1 MFVILRGGPD
11 ASPAP
16 YAAPM
21 ATDWEAEGLLEG
33 LDARRRPARVALL
46 ELLAEEGFTL
56 EEIRRSHADGQLL
69 FLLAS
74 RAIDVRVQHTWEEA
88 IAAAGLDEELVVK
101 LARAQGLT
109 RAEPGEVAYSDVE
122 IDVLRLAA
130 DFVRAG
136 IPEDD
141 LLTVARLLG
150 RGFSQAAEAMRG
162 TAMRLV
168 LEPGL
173 DERELAHRYAHA
185 AGALTPMME
194 PLLGSLMK
202 LHLSKLVQ
210 HEIISA
216 EEREAGVLPGARDMT
231 IGFAD
236 LVGFTRLGEEVAPG
250 ELGAVAGRLE
260 HLVLDLVEPPV
271 RFVKTIGDA
280 VMIVSPDPGA
290 LVAAAL
296 DLVELAES
304 EGEEFPQLRAGLA
317 RGEALGRSGDW
328 FGHPVN
334 VASRV
339 TAIARPGSVLAT
351 DGVQEATSDAFA
363 WSKAGI
369 RRLKGI
375 DEAVPLWRARRP
387 DPA

>member
-1 MFVILRGGPD
+1 MDWDAHGLLDGLGGP
-11 ASPAP
+11 
-16 YAAPM
+16 
-21 ATDWEAEGLLEG
+21 E
-33 LDARRRPARVALL
+33 RRARV
-46 ELLAEEGFTL
+46 ELLDLLADEGFSL
-56 EEIRRSHADGQLL
+56 DEIRRSDESGQLL

-74 RAIDVRVQHTWEEA
+74 RAIDVRVQHTWDEA
-88 IAAAGLDEELVVK
+88 IAAAGIDEELVIK
-101 LARAQGLT
+101 LARAQGMP
-109 RAEPGEVAYSDVE
+109 RADPGEVAYSDVE
-122 IDVLRLAA
+122 VDVLRLAA
-130 DFVRAG
+130 GFIDAG

-173 DERELAHRYAHA
+173 GERELARRYAHA
-185 AGALTPMME
+185 AAALTPMIE
-194 PLLGSLMK
+194 PLLGSLLK

-210 HEIISA
+210 HEVISA

-231 IGFAD
+231 IAFAD
-236 LVGFTRLGEEVAPG
+236 LVGFTRLGEAVPPG

-280 VMIVSPDPGA
+280 VMVVSPEPGA
-290 LVAAAL
+290 LIESSLA
-296 DLVELAES
+296 LVERAEA
-304 EGEEFPQLRAGLA
+304 EGDDFPQLRAGLA
-317 RGEALGRSGDW
+317 RGEALSRAGDW

-334 VASRV
+334 LASRV
-339 TAIARPGSVLAT
+339 TAIARPGSVLAA
-351 DGVQEATSDAFA
+351 DAVHEAAPEAVA
-363 WSKAGI
+363 WSRAGI

-375 DEAVPLWRARRP
+375 DEPVPLWRARRASAEP
-387 DPA
+387 EPE

>member
-1 MFVILRGGPD
+1 M
-11 ASPAP
+11 
-16 YAAPM
+16 
-21 ATDWEAEGLLEG
+21 DWEAEGLLEG
-33 LDARRRPARVALL
+33 LEGRQREARV
-46 ELLAEEGFTL
+46 ELLDLLADEGFAL

-74 RAIDVRVQHTWEEA
+74 RAIDAGDRHTWEEV
-88 IAAAGLDEELVVK
+88 IAASGVDEDLVVK
-101 LARAQGLT
+101 LARAQGVT
-109 RAEPGEVAYSDVE
+109 RAEPGEAAYSDVE
-122 IDVLRLAA
+122 VDVLRLAA
-130 DFVRAG
+130 GFIDAG

-173 DERELAHRYAHA
+173 GERELAARYAHA
-185 AGALTPMME
+185 ASALTPMME
-194 PLLGSLMK
+194 PLLASLLK

-210 HEIISA
+210 TEIISA

-231 IGFAD
+231 IAFAD
-236 LVGFTRLGEEVAPG
+236 LVGFTRLGEEVPPG

-280 VMIVSPDPGA
+280 VMVVSPESDA
-290 LVAAAL
+290 LVQASL
-296 DLVELAES
+296 TLIEQAEA
-304 EGEEFPQLRAGLA
+304 EGDEFPPLRAGLA
-317 RGEALGRSGDW
+317 RGEALSRAGDW

-334 VASRV
+334 LASRV

-351 DGVQEATSDAFA
+351 DAVQEAAPQSFA

-369 RRLKGI
+369 RHLKGI
-375 DEAVPLWRARRP
+375 DGAVPLWRARALGAP
-387 DPA
+387 EPE